1 MSKEKKKKKEVKGRA
16 RGVKNF
22 DPEKQQ
28 WHKNTTELRRSIRS
42 QGTSSMKSETSH
54 QTPLLP
60 FLMEFFGAQLISE
73 GWSNT
78 VI

>member
-16 RGVKNF
+16 SGVKNF

-28 WHKNTTELRRSIRS
+28 WHKNKAELRLSMS
-42 QGTSSMKSETSH
+42 QGTSSIKSETSH

-60 FLMEFFGAQLISE
+60 FLMELFGAQLISE